1 MKYRVTIERIEDPA
15 LTPEVVYTQTA
26 DAEAF
31 DLAGLIRVVN
41 TRKRGPRTARAKK
54 GDVA

>member
-41 TRKRGPRTARAKK
+41 TRKRGPRPSRAKK